1 MTELNSSSI
10 LSKEELEARQELF
23 RYTDLAHPV
32 MHVLF
37 ELQLDAAQSP
47 TSEQN

>member
-23 RYTDLAHPV
+23 RYTDLSHPV
-32 MHVLF
+32 MNALF
-37 ELQLDAAQSP
+37 ELQLDVPQSP
-47 TSEQN
+47 TSEQD